1 MARGSE
7 AKTYVTEQI
16 FKTFENAFL
25 ASDGKTIRIPYT
37 ENGERIEIKVSLVA
51 AKDCER
57 TDDNMESSSDVNTSV
72 NTAEPVIAEPT
83 EEEKEK
89 VKKLLSTLNF

>member
-7 AKTYVTEQI
+7 AKTYVMEQI
-16 FKTFENAFL
+16 FKIFDNAFL

-37 ENGERIEIKVSLVA
+37 ENNERIEIKVSLVA

-57 TDDNMESSSDVNTSV
+57 ADDGTESSSDVNISV

-83 EEEKEK
+83 EEEKER
-89 VKKLLSTLNF
+89 VRSLLKALNF

>member
-16 FKTFENAFL
+16 FKTFNNAFL

-57 TDDNMESSSDVNTSV
+57 TDEGTESSSDVNISV

-89 VKKLLSTLNF
+89 VRSLLKALNF